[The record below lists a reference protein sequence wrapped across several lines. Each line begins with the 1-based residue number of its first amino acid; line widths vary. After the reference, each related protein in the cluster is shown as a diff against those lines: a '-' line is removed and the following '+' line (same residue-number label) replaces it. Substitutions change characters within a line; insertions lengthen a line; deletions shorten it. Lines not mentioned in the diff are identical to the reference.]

1 MESQLELL
9 QQIRVLSTHIDE
21 LGELVVVLRDDPIL
35 RAKTLSRLNEQ
46 LIRLNFMLSFVK

>member
-35 RAKTLSRLNEQ
+35 RAKTLARLNEQ

>member
-35 RAKTLSRLNEQ
+35 RAKTLFRLNEQ